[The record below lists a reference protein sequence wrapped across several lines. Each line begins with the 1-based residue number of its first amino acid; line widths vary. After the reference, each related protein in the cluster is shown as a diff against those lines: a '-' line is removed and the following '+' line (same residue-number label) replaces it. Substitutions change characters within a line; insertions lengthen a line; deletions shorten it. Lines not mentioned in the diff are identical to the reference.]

1 MAAMLGDGGVGTA
14 TLPPPAGPEKAAS
27 SREEIDFQAEADA
40 RGMRLVSCTRVS
52 YLRRIFCRYAQC
64 FGYDGRCIF
73 EGMVSIFKGF
83 VVLLQSRVEVSQL
96 GQVRLDLHGWRIAS
110 NLISNDNF

>member
-1 MAAMLGDGGVGTA
+1 MAAILGDGGVGTA
-14 TLPPPAGPEKAAS
+14 TIPPPAGPEKAAS

-52 YLRRIFCRYAQC
+52 YRKRIFCRYAHC

-73 EGMVSIFKGF
+73 EDMVFYLEGF

-96 GQVRLDLHGWRIAS
+96 RQVRLDFYRWCPAS
-110 NLISNDNF
+110 NLISKEKS